1 MKNEQNTNSQHHLN
15 KIIESIYK
23 ISLTLQNTNS
33 QHHLNKIIESIYKI
47 SLTLQNTNSQHHL
60 NKIIESIYK
69 ISLTLQNTNSQHH
82 LNKIIESIYKI
93 SLTLQNTN
101 SQHHLNKIIEE
112 IRRILRANYFHNSK
126 DTIIENIE
134 RFSSS
139 GQLESKSWLIKT
151 LKQENILNLGTVFL
165 CAGWYGLLPYLLL
178 NDKDFS
184 IKQVFNF
191 EIDPLS
197 VSISEDLNRLS
208 VKNNWKFKATL
219 KNILELNYHSGRFS
233 TLKANGTAQ
242 KLTISPD
249 TIINTACEH
258 IQNFKKWWELLPTKK
273 LIILQSNNFFESE
286 DHVNCLNKLEEFK
299 KQAPLDLI
307 YEGELNLEKY
317 KRFMLIGYK
326 K

>member
-1 MKNEQNTNSQHHLN
+1 MASYFPNN
-15 KIIESIYK
+15 KDAIIE
-23 ISLTLQNTNS
+23 
-33 QHHLNKIIESIYKI
+33 IIEG
-47 SLTLQNTNSQHHL
+47 L
-60 NKIIESIYK
+60 
-69 ISLTLQNTNSQHH
+69 
-82 LNKIIESIYKI
+82 
-93 SLTLQNTN
+93 
-101 SQHHLNKIIEE
+101 
-112 IRRILRANYFHNSK
+112 RRILRASYFPNNK
-126 DTIIENIE
+126 DAIIDSLI

-151 LKQENILNLGTVFL
+151 LKQENILNLGTVFV

-178 NDKDFS
+178 NDKNFS

-197 VSISEDLNRLS
+197 VSISEDFNRIS
-208 VKNNWKFKATL
+208 VQNNWKFKATL
-219 KNILELNYHSGRFS
+219 KNILELNYHTSHFS

-258 IQNFKKWWELLPTKK
+258 IQNFKKWWGLLPTKK